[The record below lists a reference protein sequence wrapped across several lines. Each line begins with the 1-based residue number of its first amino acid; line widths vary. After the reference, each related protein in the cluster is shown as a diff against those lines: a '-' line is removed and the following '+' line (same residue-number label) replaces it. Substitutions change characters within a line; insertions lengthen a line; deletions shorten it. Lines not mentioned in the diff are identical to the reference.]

1 MDASAIDTK
10 LHAERQ
16 RALALA
22 AIGVVFG
29 DIGTSPLYMMKETF
43 ARNGGME
50 PTELAVYGVLS
61 LAFWSLMIIVSVKY
75 CIFIMRADNKGEGGV
90 LSLASLAMR
99 TGHAAPR
106 RRRLIWMLALA
117 GLALFYGDA
126 LITPSVSVLSA
137 VEGLTVDPR
146 AAESVAAELATHSGF
161 SFVVLIAIAILG
173 ALFVLQSRGTHR
185 VGRLFGPVM
194 VAWFAT
200 IGLLGLAQVMQR
212 PDIVSA
218 IWPGYAIDLVITHP
232 WAAFV
237 ALGSIVLCVTGAEA
251 LYADMGHFGK
261 TPIRMAW
268 VAVAT
273 CLLLN
278 YFGQGVLLLADET
291 TRRNPFYLLAPN
303 WALYPMILLATCATV
318 IASQAVISGVFSLT
332 RQAIQL
338 GYLPRM
344 DIRHTS
350 ATEMGQIYIPQI
362 NWLLMA
368 GVVLIV
374 LMFQTS
380 SALTHAYGLA
390 VTGAMTIDCLLAA
403 IVARWLWG
411 WSRWLAYVVF
421 GAFLVVDLTFL
432 ASNTLK
438 IPTGGWFPIVI
449 AGAALLIFTVWRRG
463 REVLVSKLYRD
474 AMPIKEFLEHWD
486 RTTERVSGT
495 AVFMSSNPTVVPT
508 AFLHNL
514 KHNHVVHERV
524 VIMKVNV
531 EDVPRVPDAQR
542 IVVEKL
548 GKGFHQVTVTYGFME
563 RPDVPRALELCRQFG
578 LSFDLMQTTFFLG
591 RETLIPASRSELRR
605 WQAALFIAMQATA
618 LSATRFFRIPA
629 NRVVEMGTQVE
640 I

>member
-1 MDASAIDTK
+1 MDTTATPADSKSHIT
-10 LHAERQ
+10 RQ
-16 RALALA
+16 RALTLA
-22 AIGVVFG
+22 ALGVVFG

-43 ARNGGME
+43 FPEHGHGM
-50 PTELAVYGVLS
+50 PVNVTSIYGVLS
-61 LAFWSLMIIVSVKY
+61 LAFWSLMIIVSTKY
-75 CIFIMRADNKGEGGV
+75 CAFVMRADNKGEGGV
-90 LSLASLAMR
+90 LSLASLALR

-106 RRRLIWMLALA
+106 RRRTITLLALC
-117 GLALFYGDA
+117 GLSLFYGDA

-137 VEGLTVDPR
+137 VEGLK
-146 AAESVAAELATHSGF
+146 VATSAFEPLVVPLAT
-161 SFVVLIAIAILG
+161 AILV
-173 ALFVLQSRGTHR
+173 ALFMFQSRGTAG

-194 VAWFAT
+194 MVWFFT
-200 IGLLGLAQVMQR
+200 MGVLGLAEVLHR
-212 PDIVSA
+212 PAILAA
-218 IWPGYAIDLVITHP
+218 IWPGYAIDLIIAQP
-232 WAAFV
+232 WVTFV

-251 LYADMGHFGK
+251 LYADMGHFGRG
-261 TPIRMAW
+261 PIRFAW
-268 VAVAT
+268 IGVAA
-273 CLLLN
+273 CLVLN
-278 YFGQGVLLLADET
+278 YFGQGALLIDNPKIE
-291 TRRNPFYLLAPN
+291 NPFFGLGPS
-303 WALYPMILLATCATV
+303 WALYPLVLLATCATV

-362 NWLLMA
+362 NYMLMI
-368 GVVLIV
+368 GVAIIV
-374 LMFQTS
+374 LSFQSS

-390 VTGAMTIDCLLAA
+390 VTGAMMIDGLLAA
-403 IVARWLWG
+403 VVARWLWG
-411 WSRWLAYVVF
+411 WNRWKAYAIF
-421 GAFLVVDLTFL
+421 GAFFLVDLMFL
-432 ASNTLK
+432 ASNSLK
-438 IPTGGWFPIVI
+438 IPTGGWFPIV
-449 AGAALLIFTVWRRG
+449 AAAVALAAFIVWNRG

-474 AMPIKEFLEHWD
+474 AMPIREFLEHWD

-495 AVFMSSNPTVVPT
+495 AVFMTSNPAVVPT

-524 VIMKVNV
+524 VLMKVNV
-531 EDVPRVPDAQR
+531 EDIPRVNDANR
-542 IVVEKL
+542 IEVDKL
-548 GKGFHQVTVTYGFME
+548 GKGFHQVIVHYGFME

-591 RETLIPASRSELRR
+591 RETLIPARRSELRR
-605 WQAALFIAMQATA
+605 WQAALFIAMQAGA

>member
-1 MDASAIDTK
+1 MTSMEATAPDDKVKAARHRV
-10 LHAERQ
+10 LAMA
-16 RALALA
+16 AL
-22 AIGVVFG
+22 GVVFG
-29 DIGTSPLYMMKETF
+29 DIGTSPLYMMRETLGTT
-43 ARNGGME
+43 GGLQLNE
-50 PTELAVYGVLS
+50 QSVFGVLS
-61 LAFWSLMIIVSVKY
+61 LAFWSLMIIVSIKY

-90 LSLASLAMR
+90 LSLASLALR
-99 TGHAAPR
+99 AGHSTPR
-106 RRRLIWMLALA
+106 RRRLISFLALT

-137 VEGLTVDPR
+137 VEGL
-146 AAESVAAELATHSGF
+146 SVATDAF
-161 SFVVLIAIAILG
+161 DSFVVPIATVILIM
-173 ALFVLQSRGTHR
+173 LFLFQSRGTHG

-194 VAWFAT
+194 ALWFFVL
-200 IGLLGLAQVMQR
+200 GLLGFIEIFER
-212 PDIVSA
+212 PDVLMAIIPFYAVDLIVA
-218 IWPGYAIDLVITHP
+218 HP
-232 WAAFV
+232 WTAFV
-237 ALGSIVLCVTGAEA
+237 AMGSVVLCVTGAEA

-261 TPIRMAW
+261 GPIRTAWMA
-268 VAVAT
+268 VAV
-273 CLLLN
+273 CLVLN
-278 YFGQGVLLLADET
+278 YFGQGALLLADPSALD
-291 TRRNPFYLLAPN
+291 NPFYKLAPD
-303 WALYPMILLATCATV
+303 WALYPMVALATCATV

-368 GVVLIV
+368 GVAAIV
-374 LMFQTS
+374 ITFGTS

-390 VTGAMTIDCLLAA
+390 VTGAMTIDTILGA

-411 WSRWLAYVVF
+411 WNRWLTYAVF
-421 GAFLVVDLTFL
+421 GAFFIVDFTFF

-438 IPTGGWFPIVI
+438 IPTGGWFPIV
-449 AGAALLIFTVWRRG
+449 AAIGCLMAFRIWNRG
-463 REVLVSKLYRD
+463 REILLSKLYRD
-474 AMPIKEFLEHWD
+474 AMPMREFLQSWD

-495 AVFMSSNPTVVPT
+495 AVFMTSNPTVVPT

-524 VIMKVNV
+524 VLMKVMM
-531 EDVPRVPDAQR
+531 EDIPRVADANR
-542 IVVEKL
+542 IEIEKL
-548 GKGFHQVTVTYGFME
+548 GKGFHTVIVHYGFID

-605 WQAALFIAMQATA
+605 WQAAIFIAMQATA

>member
-1 MDASAIDTK
+1 MTSMEATAPDAKVQAARHRV
-10 LHAERQ
+10 LAVA
-16 RALALA
+16 AL
-22 AIGVVFG
+22 GVVFG
-29 DIGTSPLYMMKETF
+29 DIGTSPLYMMRETLGTT
-43 ARNGGME
+43 GGLVLNE
-50 PTELAVYGVLS
+50 ASVFGVLS
-61 LAFWSLMIIVSVKY
+61 LAFWSLMIIVSIKY

-90 LSLASLAMR
+90 LSLASLALR
-99 TGHAAPR
+99 AGHASPR
-106 RRRLIWMLALA
+106 RRRLISVLALT

-137 VEGLTVDPR
+137 VEGL
-146 AAESVAAELATHSGF
+146 SVATDAF
-161 SFVVLIAIAILG
+161 DSFVVPIATVILVL
-173 ALFVLQSRGTHR
+173 LFLFQSRGTHG
-185 VGRLFGPVM
+185 VGRLFGPIM
-194 VAWFAT
+194 ALWFFVL
-200 IGLLGLAQVMQR
+200 GLLGLIEIFER
-212 PDIVSA
+212 PDILTA
-218 IWPGYAIDLVITHP
+218 IIPFYAVELIIAQP
-232 WAAFV
+232 WTAFV
-237 ALGSIVLCVTGAEA
+237 AMGSVVLCVTGAEA
-251 LYADMGHFGK
+251 LYADMGHFGRG
-261 TPIRMAW
+261 PIRTAW
-268 VAVAT
+268 MGVAV
-273 CLLLN
+273 CLVLN
-278 YFGQGVLLLADET
+278 YFGQGALLLEDPSALD
-291 TRRNPFYLLAPN
+291 NPFYKLAPG
-303 WALYPMILLATCATV
+303 WALYPMVALSTCATV

-368 GVVLIV
+368 GVAVIV
-374 LMFQTS
+374 VSFGTS

-390 VTGAMTIDCLLAA
+390 VTGAMTIDTILGA

-411 WSRWLAYVVF
+411 WNRWLAYGVF
-421 GAFLVVDLTFL
+421 GAFFIVDFTFF

-438 IPTGGWFPIVI
+438 IPTGGWFPIV
-449 AGAALLIFTVWRRG
+449 AAIGCLMAFRIWNRG
-463 REVLVSKLYRD
+463 REILLSKLYRD
-474 AMPIKEFLEHWD
+474 AMPMREFLQSWD

-495 AVFMSSNPTVVPT
+495 AVFMTSNPTVVPT

-524 VIMKVNV
+524 VLMKVMM
-531 EDVPRVPDAQR
+531 EDIPRVADANR
-542 IVVEKL
+542 IEIEKL
-548 GKGFHQVTVTYGFME
+548 GKGFHTVIVHYGFID

-605 WQAALFIAMQATA
+605 WQAAIFIAMQATA